1 MNKKNQE
8 LVAQMIAR
16 VESNSRW
23 DAYSDP
29 GTISAKE
36 HTITIGAYQFGGG
49 SNEARDLLKLIKED
63 YPKVFKKYDTCG
75 IAATLSKDWYS
86 TYFNPTSTQKKQII
100 AMIST
105 PEGIATQKKYF
116 CDIELP
122 AYLKRAE
129 EFGLKT
135 QKCQALWVEIQH
147 LGGLNPTK
155 RIFNRIKAETVDE
168 VERAL
173 KMDQD
178 DTSSENQVGDKIY
191 FKDRHTYC
199 LDFVRKY
206 ITEDIDEEVKETV
219 KEETKDENTAEA
231 VKDVSEGAASNTA
244 ENTTTETTEVKVEV
258 KKRVYTPT
266 EVKLGSTGNVVL
278 LLQEILKARGF
289 KGANGKDLSLDRDC
303 GANTVHAIN
312 AYQTERRKQGKE
324 LGTNGKNNGICTI
337 AMWKDIISI

>member
-1 MNKKNQE
+1 MNNRNKE
-8 LVAQMIAR
+8 LVAEMIAH

-23 DAYSDP
+23 NAYSDP

-63 YPKVFKKYDTCG
+63 YPEVFKKYDTCG
-75 IAATLSKDWYS
+75 ISATLSKDWYS

-147 LGGLNPTK
+147 LGGLGPTK

-168 VERAL
+168 VDKAL
-173 KMDQD
+173 KMDQS
-178 DTSSENQVGDKIY
+178 DTSSSNQVGDWIY
-191 FKDRHTYC
+191 YKDRHTYC

-206 ITEDIDEEVKETV
+206 ITETEDDTPK
-219 KEETKDENTAEA
+219 KDDTKQTQN
-231 VKDVSEGAASNTA
+231 
-244 ENTTTETTEVKVEV
+244 NTTEKD
-258 KKRVYTPT
+258 
-266 EVKLGSTGNVVL
+266 TGNKTQGNVFVLSDIKVGSKGNKVL
-278 LLQEILKARGF
+278 LLQEILRARGF
-289 KGANGKDLSLDRDC
+289 KGADGKPLELDREA
-303 GANTVHAIN
+303 GANTIYAIN
-312 AYQTERRKQGKE
+312 SYQSERRKQGVE
-324 LGTNGKNNGICTI
+324 LGTNGKNDGTCGQK
-337 AMWKDIISI
+337 MWKDLISI

>member
-1 MNKKNQE
+1 MNNRNKE
-8 LVAQMIAR
+8 LVAEMIAH

-23 DAYSDP
+23 NAYSDP

-63 YPKVFKKYDTCG
+63 YPEVFKKYDTCG
-75 IAATLSKDWYS
+75 ISATLSKDWYS

-147 LGGLNPTK
+147 LGGLGPTK
-155 RIFNRIKAETVDE
+155 RIFNRIKVETVDE
-168 VERAL
+168 VDRAL
-173 KMDQD
+173 RMDQS
-178 DTSSENQVGDKIY
+178 DTSSSNQVGDWIY
-191 FKDRHTYC
+191 YKDRHTYC

-206 ITEDIDEEVKETV
+206 ITENEDDEPKQDDTEQTQ
-219 KEETKDENTAEA
+219 N
-231 VKDVSEGAASNTA
+231 
-244 ENTTTETTEVKVEV
+244 NTTEKATEDKTQENVFVLSDIKI
-258 KKRVYTPT
+258 
-266 EVKLGSTGNVVL
+266 GSKGNKVL

-289 KGANGKDLSLDRDC
+289 KGTDGKPLDLDREA
-303 GANTVHAIN
+303 GANTIYAIN
-312 AYQTERRKQGKE
+312 SYQSERRKQGVE
-324 LGTNGKNNGICTI
+324 LGTDGKNDGTCGQK
-337 AMWKDIISI
+337 MWKDLISI

>member
-23 DAYSDP
+23 NAYSDP

-63 YPKVFKKYDTCG
+63 YPEVFKKYDTCG
-75 IAATLSKDWYS
+75 LAATLSKDWYS
-86 TYFNPTSTQKKQII
+86 TYFNPTATQKKQII
-100 AMIST
+100 ALIST
-105 PEGIATQKKYF
+105 QEGIATQKKYF

-129 EFGLKT
+129 EYGLKT

-155 RIFNRIKAETVDE
+155 RIFNRIKDETVDE

-173 KMDQD
+173 KMDQA

-206 ITEDIDEEVKETV
+206 ITEDKDEDTAQEK
-219 KEETKDENTAEA
+219 KEETTNNTKTE
-231 VKDVSEGAASNTA
+231 DGATK
-244 ENTTTETTEVKVEV
+244 ETTEKVEV
-258 KKRVYTPT
+258 KKYTPQ
-266 EVKLGSTGNVVL
+266 EVKLNSTGNSVL
-278 LLQEILKARGF
+278 LLQEILKARGY
-289 KGANGKDLSLDRDC
+289 KGADGKELALDREC

-312 AYQTERRKQGKE
+312 SYQSDRRKQGKE
-324 LGTNGKNNGICTI
+324 LGTNGKNDGTCGS
-337 AMWKDIISI
+337 AMWKDLISI

>member
-1 MNKKNQE
+1 MNNRNKE
-8 LVAQMIAR
+8 LVAEMIAH

-23 DAYSDP
+23 NAYSDP

-63 YPKVFKKYDTCG
+63 YPEVFKKYDTCG
-75 IAATLSKDWYS
+75 ISATLSKDWYS

-147 LGGLNPTK
+147 LGGLGPTK

-168 VERAL
+168 VDRAL
-173 KMDQD
+173 RMDQS
-178 DTSSENQVGDKIY
+178 DTSSSNQVGDWIY
-191 FKDRHTYC
+191 YKDRHTYC

-206 ITEDIDEEVKETV
+206 ITENEDDEPKQDDIKQTQN
-219 KEETKDENTAEA
+219 NTTEKA
-231 VKDVSEGAASNTA
+231 A
-244 ENTTTETTEVKVEV
+244 ENKTQENVFVLSDIEI
-258 KKRVYTPT
+258 
-266 EVKLGSTGNVVL
+266 GSKGNKVL
-278 LLQEILKARGF
+278 LLQEILRARGF
-289 KGANGKDLSLDRDC
+289 NGADGKPLELDREA
-303 GANTVHAIN
+303 GANTIYAIN
-312 AYQTERRKQGKE
+312 SYQSERRKQGVE
-324 LGTNGKNNGICTI
+324 LGTNGKNDSTCGKN
-337 AMWKDIISI
+337 MWRDLISI

>member
-23 DAYSDP
+23 NAYSDP

-49 SNEARDLLKLIKED
+49 SNEARDLLKLIKAD
-63 YPKVFKKYDTCG
+63 YPDVFAKYDTCG
-75 IAATLSKDWYS
+75 LAATLSKDWYS
-86 TYFNPTSTQKKQII
+86 TYFNPTATQKKQII
-100 AMIST
+100 ALIST
-105 PEGIATQKKYF
+105 DEGIATQKKYF

-147 LGGLNPTK
+147 LGGLKPTK
-155 RIFNRIKAETVDE
+155 RIFNRIKEETVDE
-168 VERAL
+168 VDRAL
-173 KMDQD
+173 KMDQA
-178 DTSSENQVGDKIY
+178 DTSSSNQVGDKIY
-191 FKDRHTYC
+191 YKDRHTYC

-206 ITEDIDEEVKETV
+206 ITEDEDEVEET
-219 KEETKDENTAEA
+219 KEETAKEA
-231 VKDVSEGAASNTA
+231 TKE
-244 ENTTTETTEVKVEV
+244 TTNTETTANTEV
-258 KKRVYTPT
+258 KKNVYTPT
-266 EVKLGSTGNVVL
+266 EVKIGSTGNVVL

-289 KGANGKDLSLDRDC
+289 VGANGKELSLDRDC
-303 GANTVHAIN
+303 GANTVYAIN
-312 AYQTERRKQGKE
+312 AYQTSRRKQGKE
-324 LGTNGKNNGICTI
+324 LGTNGKNNSVCTI
-337 AMWKDIISI
+337 AMWKDLISI

>member
-1 MNKKNQE
+1 MNEKNKK
-8 LVAQMIAR
+8 LVAEMIAH

-23 DAYSDP
+23 NAYSAP

-49 SNEARDLLKLIKED
+49 SNEARDLLRLIKED
-63 YPKVFKKYDTCG
+63 YPNTFTKYDTCG
-75 IAATLSKDWYS
+75 ISSTLSIDWYS
-86 TYFNPTSTQKKQII
+86 SYFNPTPTQKKAII

-168 VERAL
+168 VDRAL
-173 KMDQD
+173 KLDQS
-178 DTSSENQVGDKIY
+178 DTSSSNQVGDWIY
-191 FKDRHTYC
+191 YKDRHTYC
-199 LDFVRKY
+199 LDFVRRH
-206 ITEDIDEEVKETV
+206 ITEDNDSKITDTNKTPAKESVVAATVNKFSVSTV
-219 KEETKDENTAEA
+219 KM
-231 VKDVSEGAASNTA
+231 
-244 ENTTTETTEVKVEV
+244 
-258 KKRVYTPT
+258 
-266 EVKLGSTGNVVL
+266 GSKGQSVL
-278 LLQEILKARGF
+278 TLQRILRSRNF
-289 KGANGKDLSLDRDC
+289 NGKNNSPLSLD
-303 GANTVHAIN
+303 GEAGENTIYAIN
-312 AYQTERRKQGKE
+312 AYQTYRRENGVE
-324 LGTNGKNNGICTI
+324 LGTNGKNDGVCGLK
-337 AMWKDIISI
+337 MWKDILSL

>member
-1 MNKKNQE
+1 MNSKNRE
-8 LVAQMIAR
+8 LVAEMIAH

-63 YPKVFKKYDTCG
+63 YPAVFSKYDTCG

-86 TYFNPTSTQKKQII
+86 SYFNPTAKQKKQII

-105 PEGIATQKKYF
+105 KEGIATQKKYF

-168 VERAL
+168 VDRAL
-173 KMDQD
+173 KMDQA
-178 DTSSENQVGDKIY
+178 DTSSSNQVGDWIY
-191 FKDRHTYC
+191 YKDRHTYC

-206 ITEDIDEEVKETV
+206 ITEDIDEPLTHVEDTK
-219 KEETKDENTAEA
+219 TKDNTTENTSENNTDKFEF
-231 VKDVSEGAASNTA
+231 VTSDVSLNS
-244 ENTTTETTEVKVEV
+244 
-258 KKRVYTPT
+258 
-266 EVKLGSTGNVVL
+266 SGNVVL
-278 LLQEILKARGF
+278 LLQEILRARGL
-289 KGANGKDLSLDRDC
+289 KGADGKQIELDKNA
-303 GANTVHAIN
+303 GANTVYAIN
-312 AYQTERRKQGKE
+312 SYQSERRKHGVE
-324 LGTNGKNNGICTI
+324 LGSNGKNDGTCGQK
-337 AMWKDIISI
+337 MWKDLISI

>member
-1 MNKKNQE
+1 MISNGVRYDLAHSYLYGEIRMNKRNRE
-8 LVAQMIAR
+8 LVAEMIAH

-23 DAYSDP
+23 NAYSDP

-63 YPKVFKKYDTCG
+63 YPNVFNKYDTCG
-75 IAATLSKDWYS
+75 IASTLSKDWYS
-86 TYFNPTSTQKKQII
+86 TYFNPTSAQKKQII

-168 VERAL
+168 VDRAL
-173 KMDQD
+173 KMDQA
-178 DTSSENQVGDKIY
+178 DTSSSNQVGDWIY
-191 FKDRHTYC
+191 YKDRHTYC

-206 ITEDIDEEVKETV
+206 ITEDNDNDSTNENQTQNNTSETAITD
-219 KEETKDENTAEA
+219 KNELLFTTS
-231 VKDVSEGAASNTA
+231 DVM
-244 ENTTTETTEVKVEV
+244 
-258 KKRVYTPT
+258 
-266 EVKLGSTGNVVL
+266 LGSTGNRVL
-278 LLQEILKARGF
+278 LLQEILRARGF
-289 KGANGKDLSLDRDC
+289 KGADGKQLELD
-303 GANTVHAIN
+303 GNAGSNTVFAIN
-312 AYQTERRKQGKE
+312 SYQSERRKQGVE
-324 LGTNGKNNGICTI
+324 LGSGGKNDGVCGQK
-337 AMWKDIISI
+337 MWKDLISI

>member
-1 MNKKNQE
+1 MNSKNRE
-8 LVAQMIAR
+8 LVAEMIAR

-23 DAYSDP
+23 NAYSDP

-63 YPKVFKKYDTCG
+63 YPEVFKKYDTCG

-86 TYFNPTSTQKKQII
+86 TYFNPTATQKKQII
-100 AMIST
+100 ALIST

-168 VERAL
+168 VDRAL
-173 KMDQD
+173 KMDQA
-178 DTSSENQVGDKIY
+178 DTSSSNQVGDRIY
-191 FKDRHTYC
+191 YKDRHTYC

-206 ITEDIDEEVKETV
+206 IAEDGENVEETAKSDGKNVEETV
-219 KEETKDENTAEA
+219 KPAEQKVEEK
-231 VKDVSEGAASNTA
+231 K
-244 ENTTTETTEVKVEV
+244 ETTEKTY
-258 KKRVYTPT
+258 KYTT
-266 EVKLGSTGNVVL
+266 DDVVLGSTGNVVL

-289 KGANGKDLSLDRDC
+289 KGANGKALELDREA
-303 GANTVHAIN
+303 GANTIYAIN
-312 AYQTERRKQGKE
+312 SYQSERRRQGVE
-324 LGTNGKNNGICTI
+324 LGSDGKNDGTCGQK
-337 AMWKDIISI
+337 MWKDLISI

>member
-1 MNKKNQE
+1 MAHSFLYGEIYMNSKNRE
-8 LVAQMIAR
+8 LVAEMIAH

-23 DAYSDP
+23 NAYSDP

-49 SNEARDLLKLIKED
+49 SNEARDLLRLIKED
-63 YPKVFKKYDTCG
+63 YPKIFAKYDTCG
-75 IAATLSKDWYS
+75 IAGTLSKDWYS

-147 LGGLNPTK
+147 LGGLGPTK

-168 VERAL
+168 VDRAL
-173 KMDQD
+173 RMDQSD
-178 DTSSENQVGDKIY
+178 KSSSNQVGDWIY
-191 FKDRHTYC
+191 YKDRHTYC

-206 ITEDIDEEVKETV
+206 ITETEDDEPKQDD
-219 KEETKDENTAEA
+219 TKQTQN
-231 VKDVSEGAASNTA
+231 
-244 ENTTTETTEVKVEV
+244 NTTEKATKNKTQENVFVLSDIKI
-258 KKRVYTPT
+258 
-266 EVKLGSTGNVVL
+266 GSKGNKVL
-278 LLQEILKARGF
+278 LLQEILRARGF
-289 KGANGKDLSLDRDC
+289 KGVDGKPLDLDREA
-303 GANTVHAIN
+303 GANTIYAIN
-312 AYQTERRKQGKE
+312 SYQNERRRQGIE
-324 LGTNGKNNGICTI
+324 LGTNGKNDGTCGQK
-337 AMWKDIISI
+337 MWKDLISI